1 MATTSRKKDLEKKIE
16 ALKEESRQLKLR
28 LSCIEDQISD
38 FVGDL
43 RMMEDAKK
51 QTS

>member
-1 MATTSRKKDLEKKIE
+1 MSKALSKKDLEKRIE
-16 ALKEESRQLKLR
+16 ELRSEAKQLKLR

-43 RMMEDAKK
+43 RMMDDDKK